1 MANAL
6 TFPLPLADFFA
17 GLEISTMP
25 FDLSESLVSSQTGGG
40 EIITADNGPR
50 LWQGSVSV
58 APNYHVPMRQVE
70 ALAQTLRQGGR
81 SFFVTDT
88 TAGYPA
94 SDPDGTTLGAAT
106 PAIAS
111 LDADNKRLTIDGLPA
126 GYVLTRGDMLSFTY
140 GSSPTRYAL
149 HQIVTSSVT
158 ADGAGLT
165 PLFEVVPFIRPGAAV
180 NAAVTL
186 IQPYCKAVLVPGSY
200 SGGTRDPAVTSGFSF
215 SFRQTLR

>member
-1 MANAL
+1 MADAL
-6 TFPLPLADFFA
+6 TFPLPLVDFFA
-17 GLEISTMP
+17 GLKISTMP
-25 FDLSESLVSSQTGGG
+25 FDLGESLLSSQTGGG
-40 EIITADNGPR
+40 EIITVDNGPR
-50 LWQGSVSV
+50 LWSGSVSV
-58 APNYHVPMRQVE
+58 PPNYHVPMRQVE
-70 ALAQTLRQGGR
+70 ALAHTLRQGGR

-94 SDPDGTTLGAAT
+94 ADPDGTTLGAST

-140 GSSPTRYAL
+140 GSPTRHAL

-165 PLFEVVPFIRPGAAV
+165 PLFEVTPFIRPGAAV
-180 NAAVTL
+180 DAAVTL
-186 IQPYCKAVLVPGSY
+186 VQPYCKAVLVPGSY
-200 SGGTRDPAVTSGFSF
+200 QAGVRNPGMTSGFSF
-215 SFRQTLR
+215 SFQQTLR